1 MRYMATNL
9 QLPDAVGRRLARR
22 AANEGRTP
30 AEIAA
35 ELLDA
40 NLPPDAVVEGE
51 SPAGAP
57 VVKRMPYIRAR
68 PAAPADAKTMTA
80 QEFCDW
86 IKDLELQQ
94 FPAPDHAEERDG
106 LLRHRTAQ

>member
-1 MRYMATNL
+1 MATNL

-22 AANEGRTP
+22 AAAEGRTP

-40 NLPPDAVVEGE
+40 TLPPETAV
-51 SPAGAP
+51 AGGASAAAAP

-86 IKDLELQQ
+86 LKDLELQ
-94 FPAPDHAEERDG
+94 DNVERHESAFGHKYVDRADG
-106 LLRHRTAQ
+106 